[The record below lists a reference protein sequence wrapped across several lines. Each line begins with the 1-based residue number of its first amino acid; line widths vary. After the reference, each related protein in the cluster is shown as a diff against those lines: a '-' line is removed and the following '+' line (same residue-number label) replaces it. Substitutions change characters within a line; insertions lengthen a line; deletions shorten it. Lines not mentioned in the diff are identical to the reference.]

1 MNCALWF
8 LSPEK
13 EVGVT
18 PFSPPPLGFSGG
30 VVPDPV
36 VLIEVAMRDGSVW
49 VVSGGGGSVSGSAGS
64 VSSSGGSR
72 EVVVCGV
79 SDSAEPI

>member
-1 MNCALWF
+1 M
-8 LSPEK
+8 
-13 EVGVT
+13 GVT
-18 PFSPPPLGFSGG
+18 PFSPPPFGFSGG
-30 VVPDPV
+30 VVF
-36 VLIEVAMRDGSVW
+36 EVDMRDGSVW
-49 VVSGGGGSVSGSAGS
+49 VVSGGGGSVSDGGGS